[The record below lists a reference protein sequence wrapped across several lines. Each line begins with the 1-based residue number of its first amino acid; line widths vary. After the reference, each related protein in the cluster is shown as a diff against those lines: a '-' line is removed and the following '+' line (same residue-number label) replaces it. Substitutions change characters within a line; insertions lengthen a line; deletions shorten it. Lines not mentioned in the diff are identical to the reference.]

1 MSKKIFYNSSYFKF
15 FRRQLKPIE
24 MEKEFI
30 HLIHSKNNENYPKID
45 RNIYPK
51 EKNIN
56 LDFYFQKHSLILIK
70 KIRDLFIEFDE
81 DKSDSF
87 DQNEFFQM
95 FNINKIP
102 IKLEEII
109 YLFKFNNHKK
119 TITFSELIHLTFDPD
134 FDQRYKEVIEKVK
147 PRCEIGIICPNDFS
161 GMLSHLCEF
170 GKLSSEANKFKKKF
184 KQNKK
189 KKTYKNFNNT
199 NKIFIQSKT
208 KEEITKENE
217 KKEKGNRREN
227 IVRRLS
233 GIVLKNEENRK
244 NSNKKLYNRNSIF
257 KNMTESHTDYELY
270 INNENFKKEQD
281 NMIENFKTIL
291 EITKKK
297 ILRNEKLFKN
307 INYRNKAET
316 SNINLVKSMDILQK
330 INPKLNNT
338 YITYNEINQKFIDLN
353 TGTGHKFKNIENYKY
368 KKLKN
373 NRTEHFSN
381 YKPILTEGNKSDVNK
396 KYNNFFKKYS
406 IDKIYKNKFKN
417 PSYNN
422 YKNNVINDKDH

>member
-30 HLIHSKNNENYPKID
+30 HLIHSKNNENYPKTD

-56 LDFYFQKHSLILIK
+56 LDFYFQKHSLILIN

-199 NKIFIQSKT
+199 SKIFIQSKT
-208 KEEITKENE
+208 KEEVTNENE
-217 KKEKGNRREN
+217 KKEKGNRRDN

-233 GIVLKNEENRK
+233 GIVLKNEENIK
-244 NSNKKLYNRNSIF
+244 NSNKKLYNRNNIF

-381 YKPILTEGNKSDVNK
+381 YKPILTEVNKSDVNK